1 MPALAKFLVS
11 ILKSFTIDEYTVK
24 DTLAFADEIVEQDSE
39 VFMGSRDIDS
49 LFTNTPLEET
59 IDICTNTVFENTGRV
74 EGLSKIEFKEP
85 SMNLLQKIFFL
96 KN

>member
-49 LFTNTPLEET
+49 LFTNTPREET
-59 IDICTNTVFENTGRV
+59 IDTCTNTVFENTGRV
-74 EGLSKIEFKEP
+74 GLSKKEFKEP
-85 SMNLLQKIFFL
+85 SMNLLQKNFFL